1 MMTFRKLFLFGLIV
15 ALGLVGSAY
24 FLEYYF
30 HLDPCPLCHLQR
42 YVLFAIIMFFFL
54 GIVNTWGYVA
64 KLFFSGSNIFFS
76 LLGILLAL
84 RHVWLQYSATVEG
97 VTTGC
102 TAGLERL
109 LQFQPLMTVL
119 KEVLINSES
128 CSKID
133 FTILK
138 LPLSVWS
145 LLSFILIFAYSCFI
159 FQSTTKRRV

>member
-1 MMTFRKLFLFGLIV
+1 MMTFRKLFLLGLII

-30 HLDPCPLCHLQR
+30 NLDPCPLCHLQR
-42 YVLFAIIMFFFL
+42 YVLFAIIIFFFL
-54 GIVNTWGYVA
+54 GVMSTWGYTV
-64 KLFFSGSNIFFS
+64 KLFLSGSNIFFS

-84 RHVWLQYSATVEG
+84 RHVWLQYSATEEG
-97 VTTGC
+97 ITTGC

-119 KEVLINSES
+119 KEVLMNSES
-128 CSKID
+128 CGKID

-145 LLSFILIFAYSCFI
+145 LLSFMLIIAYSCFI
-159 FQSTTKRRV
+159 FRSITKRRI